1 MPRFVLYG
9 EGSRPRG
16 SQHVTQCLSARA
28 ADRGHATPERI
39 PADEP
44 DHRRD
49 DRRAR
54 CRPSRRALAPSLHRN
69 RQAWTTFSTMCA
81 TEGNQLPDDL
91 RARIISIGMW
101 VEKYTSQVI
110 TGRDTIDDLIVV
122 NRAIIEG
129 LANENGTG
137 N

>member
-1 MPRFVLYG
+1 MSLNAYQRV
-9 EGSRPRG
+9 
-16 SQHVTQCLSARA
+16 QQIA
-28 ADRGHATPERI
+28 ATP
-39 PADEP
+39 
-44 DHRRD
+44 RRNEY
-49 DRRAR
+49 RLMSQITGEMIAAR
-54 CRPSRRALAPSLHRN
+54 DAGLRGAALAPSLHRN